1 MDLKSIEISR
11 SLLELIR
18 DLPEDEVERV
28 VDTLRLQV
36 AESGDGAA
44 ASLAADD
51 GRVFRIALNR
61 EDGST
66 AVVALKFD
74 PD

>member
-1 MDLKSIEISR
+1 MDLRSIEISR

-18 DLPEDEVERV
+18 DFSEDEIESF
-28 VDTLRLQV
+28 VDSLRLQV
-36 AESGDGAA
+36 AESGDGASA
-44 ASLAADD
+44 GLATDD

-66 AVVALKFD
+66 AVVALKLD
-74 PD
+74 PH